1 MLFAR
6 VVVAFSASPLQF
18 WVVSPA
24 FHVCFAPRGAASR
37 TCAHL
42 KFGTPEPLG
51 VLRTGF
57 FLVLFRVMLQPAAP
71 VCAFPAS
78 RVGAQFVWP
87 RPRLGEPRVN
97 VRIGISGTS
106 AYVPLESER

>member
-6 VVVAFSASPLQF
+6 VVVALLASPVQF

-24 FHVCFAPRGAASR
+24 IHVCIAPRGVASR

-57 FLVLFRVMLQPAAP
+57 FLVLFRVVLQPAAL

-78 RVGAQFVWP
+78 RDGAQFVWP

-97 VRIGISGTS
+97 ARIGNSGTS
-106 AYVPLESER
+106 AYAPLESEK